1 MFKIKNSTIHCSR
14 GDSGYISLKL
24 PYTDSNEYIQYTDG
38 TNMYWYDEKKK
49 KVYNSNYEEV
59 EKEISTLNIVYY
71 KFVVGNELILN
82 IYERKGYDK
91 EPVKSVEVTITEE
104 SEEAVIPLTESDTTF
119 GEIPNKEIT
128 YWYDITLNKDKTV
141 VGFDENGEKEFIMY
155 PAKGSEE

>member
-59 EKEISTLNIVYY
+59 EKEISTLNNF
-71 KFVVGNELILN
+71 KN
-82 IYERKGYDK
+82 
-91 EPVKSVEVTITEE
+91 PS
-104 SEEAVIPLTESDTTF
+104 
-119 GEIPNKEIT
+119 
-128 YWYDITLNKDKTV
+128 
-141 VGFDENGEKEFIMY
+141 
-155 PAKGSEE
+155 PA